1 MSSPGGGERQHRELS
16 YSWFGEKEGRRDPMM
31 WTVGVTLCRSDR
43 HAVLWIACLVTVRPP
58 SLLLF
63 DCPPVG
69 TILKRAM
76 TMMCKMGCVQIR
88 FTYRVESTT
97 RYPRNYWSL
106 SLDEASRARENGLK
120 TFMDGCSTPHWAD
133 NRLPT
138 VGICNPDRIQQLS
151 SADT

>member
-1 MSSPGGGERQHRELS
+1 
-16 YSWFGEKEGRRDPMM
+16 MM

-69 TILKRAM
+69 TNLKRAHDDD
-76 TMMCKMGCVQIR
+76 VQDGLCADRI
-88 FTYRVESTT
+88 YIQVESTT